1 MTVRWT
7 RRAIRS
13 LEQLAEFIAEH
24 NPDAADATV
33 SRLLRAAEALG
44 KTPEMGRRGRVDG
57 TRELVVPGSSYIL
70 AYEIAVDEIWILLV
84 CHGAQRW
91 PDRF

>member
-1 MTVRWT
+1 MIVRWT

-13 LEQLAEFIAEH
+13 LDQLAEYIAED

-33 SRLLRAAEALG
+33 TRLLRAADALG
-44 KTPEMGRRGRVDG
+44 QTPEMGRRGRVEG

-70 AYEIAVDEIWILLV
+70 AYEIAADEVWILLV